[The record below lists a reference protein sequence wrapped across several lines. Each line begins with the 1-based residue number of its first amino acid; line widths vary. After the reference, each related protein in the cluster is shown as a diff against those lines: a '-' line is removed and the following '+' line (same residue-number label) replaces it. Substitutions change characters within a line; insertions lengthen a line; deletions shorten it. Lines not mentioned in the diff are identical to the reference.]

1 MSNPSTFR
9 RTVAGIC
16 LIAGPLLLLIGG
28 AVTPSESSDGA
39 NAYMKSVAADP
50 GAYEWGT
57 VAFALGFA
65 LLVPGLVGAVH
76 LLRHRAVVLGHV
88 FGSLAILGVVMFTA
102 LVATTFYDIAI
113 AASLPLEQATK
124 VNDAV
129 EDVSGAGVVL
139 IPALFGTFVGLVGM
153 AIALWRGGWTPAWVA
168 AAGAGGMILLVAG
181 DGNQALGIAGAVA
194 LLVGYGYVGLTMLRM
209 GNDAWERATPP
220 AAAADVAG
228 APPQGTPAAATT
240 V

>member
-16 LIAGPLLLLIGG
+16 LIAGPLLLLVGG
-28 AVTPSESSDGA
+28 AVTPSEGSDGPS
-39 NAYMKSVAADP
+39 AYMKSVAADP
-50 GAYEWGT
+50 GAHEWGT
-57 VAFALGFA
+57 VAFVLGFA

-88 FGSLAILGVVMFTA
+88 FGSLAILGAVMFTA
-102 LVATTFYDIAI
+102 LASTTFYDIAI
-113 AASLPLEQATK
+113 ASSLPLDQATK

-129 EDVSGAGVVL
+129 EDVSGAGIVL
-139 IPALFGTFVGLVGM
+139 IPALFGTFVGLIGT

-168 AAGAGGMILLVAG
+168 AAGAGGMILVVIG
-181 DGNQALGIAGAVA
+181 DGNQALGIAGSVA
-194 LLVGYGYVGLTMLRM
+194 LLVGYGYVGLQMLRM

-220 AAAADVAG
+220 ASEADIVATPG
-228 APPQGTPAAATT
+228 SPAPATG

>member
-16 LIAGPLLLLIGG
+16 LIVGPLLLLVGG
-28 AVTPSESSDGA
+28 AVTPSEGSAGA
-39 NAYMKSVAADP
+39 NAYMQSVAADP
-50 GAYEWGT
+50 GAHEWGT
-57 VAFALGFA
+57 VAFVLGFA

-76 LLRHRAVVLGHV
+76 LLRRRAVVLGHV

-102 LVATTFYDIAI
+102 LASTTFYDIAI
-113 AASLPLEQATK
+113 ASSLPLDQATK

-139 IPALFGTFVGLVGM
+139 IPALLGTFVGLIGM

-168 AAGAGGMILLVAG
+168 AAGAGGMILVVIG
-181 DGNQALGIAGAVA
+181 DGNQALGIAGSVA
-194 LLVGYGYVGLTMLRM
+194 LLIGYGYVGLTMLRM
-209 GNDAWERATPP
+209 GNDAWEQATPP
-220 AAAADVAG
+220 ASANGATDVAAPGSPAPATG
-228 APPQGTPAAATT
+228 A
-240 V
+240 